1 MAFYSTY
8 NLHFTSALAN
18 LIKTLWGDN
27 PEGSWCKYSGNMVR
41 LMLDLCMVIATRH
54 VSAFII
60 VTLRTEVKSL
70 TIKELPHA
78 HTLYRGLQVG
88 WLREKIFLIDILYH

>member
-1 MAFYSTY
+1 
-8 NLHFTSALAN
+8 
-18 LIKTLWGDN
+18 
-27 PEGSWCKYSGNMVR
+27 MVR